1 MTQEDPLRSFR
12 EAKEASI
19 QEYFRLLTELSEKL
33 QATDDPK
40 EKDRLCREWW
50 LVAIDSFNEHVA
62 GPIVTAHGV
71 VLETPEIEL

>member
-12 EAKEASI
+12 DAKEASM
-19 QEYFRLLTELSEKL
+19 QEYLRLLTELAEKL
-33 QATDDPK
+33 NATDDPE
-40 EKDRLCREWW
+40 EKDRLSREWW
-50 LVAIDSFNEHVA
+50 LVAIDSFNEHIA